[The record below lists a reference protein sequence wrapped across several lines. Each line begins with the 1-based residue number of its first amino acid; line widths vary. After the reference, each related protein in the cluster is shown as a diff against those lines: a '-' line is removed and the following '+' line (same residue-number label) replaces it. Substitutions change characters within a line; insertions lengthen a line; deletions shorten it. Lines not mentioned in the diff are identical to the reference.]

1 MAESVVPLEAVQ
13 QVVID
18 DMVVLV
24 DEPVEIGVKMVPQE
38 LVDDILDEGVHL
50 QLELQ
55 DEEVLIIME
64 QIK

>member
-38 LVDDILDEGVHL
+38 LVDDILDDEVHL

-55 DEEVLIIME
+55 DEEVLIISE